1 MIIKKRLLAIANKI
15 YTVIPETGSYK
26 VYDAE
31 DWSTTTAAAI
41 TPSNNIYLT
50 TAYGNLWE
58 ISLNDD
64 GARRR
69 VDKGGWDACN
79 VLISI
84 KSPGTLENKLFSF
97 CDKLWLVDQKVG
109 SCIDFSG
116 GSSDD
121 DWSEV
126 DVATSIN
133 DKIYFTTSNNL
144 WCIDTSKNYKPEK
157 IGNDD
162 DWSNCKALVNV
173 NGMLLAFCHWLW
185 EVDVETG
192 ECKLTWLDVK
202 CAAVIDTKVY
212 LVGGSELLELDT
224 VKRAVRVVSDEDWS
238 ETKALIAINI

>member
-41 TPSNNIYLT
+41 TPTNNIYLT
-50 TAYGNLWE
+50 TSYGNLWE

-84 KSPGTLENKLFSF
+84 KSPETLGNKLFSF

-109 SCIDFSG
+109 SCIDFSD

-126 DVATSIN
+126 NVATSIN

-192 ECKLTWLDVK
+192 ECKLFFNK
-202 CAAVIDTKVY
+202 EGEK
-212 LVGGSELLELDT
+212 LDT
-224 VKRAVRVVSDEDWS
+224 VKRAVRVVSNEDWS
-238 ETKALIAINI
+238 GTNALIAINI